1 MHRLTILYGMPTDP
15 DQFRRYYEQTHI
27 PLARKMTGLTGWTL
41 SWMDQDPKADRSDET
56 PSRYFLVAELYAA
69 DREAM
74 AAIMASPQGRAANA
88 DLENFVTGG
97 VEFLAGDEI
106 EVALA

>member
-15 DQFRRYYEQTHI
+15 DHFRRYYEQTHI
-27 PLARKMTGLTGWTL
+27 PLAQKMKGLTGWTL
-41 SWMDQDPKADRSDET
+41 SWLDHDTAADRSDEA
-56 PSRYFLVAELYAA
+56 PSRYFLVAELYAS

-74 AAIMASPQGRAANA
+74 AAILDSPEGRAANA